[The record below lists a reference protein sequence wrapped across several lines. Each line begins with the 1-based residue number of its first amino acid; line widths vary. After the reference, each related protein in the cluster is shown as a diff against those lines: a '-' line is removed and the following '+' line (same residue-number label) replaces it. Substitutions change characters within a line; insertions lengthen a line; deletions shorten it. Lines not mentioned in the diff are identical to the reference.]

1 MICLLTGRANA
12 NVQMRGGKQLIAR
25 LQHMYPLGANL
36 RALAAES
43 AIFASTYDVFGYLI
57 PVSRGCRPYH
67 SGHLSLGHQCLDR
80 VFRQY
85 FFKY

>member
-1 MICLLTGRANA
+1 MVCLLAGRASA
-12 NVQMRGGKQLIAR
+12 NVQMGGSKQLIAR
-25 LQHMYPLGANL
+25 LQHMYTLGTNL

-43 AIFASTYDVFGYLI
+43 AIIASAYDIFGYLV
-57 PVSRGCRPYH
+57 PVSRGCRPCY